1 MVDSWL
7 RAPLLWPSSSRMT
20 VFQRCHVLR
29 RLGWRARLGGQ
40 IARSLSRLA
49 AVGVVQEPQH
59 IMAGYLYLVN
69 HCWLLKSPLLPCF
82 LSA

>member
-1 MVDSWL
+1 MVESWL

-40 IARSLSRLA
+40 IARSLSRFA
-49 AVGVVQEPQH
+49 AVGVGQEPQH
-59 IMAGYLYLVN
+59 IMADHLYLMN
-69 HCWLLKSPLLPCF
+69 LLCLL
-82 LSA
+82 